1 MAAKNYYEILGV
13 KETATAAEIKKAY
26 RKLAVRYH
34 PDKNPKDTK
43 AAEAKFKEISEAY
56 FVLSDP
62 KKRTQYDQTR
72 KYGGAP
78 GNFAN
83 AQGFDF
89 EDLLRQFGG
98 SGSRA
103 SSSSRGRQADNRYT
117 SFTDIFEELF
127 SGQGGGTTFRSYQTH
142 DGPAVDSSEYYAA
155 EAPNPD
161 VKVNLRIP
169 KEKAVRGGS
178 VKFKTPEGQMV
189 SVKIPAGVKDG
200 QKLRLAR
207 MGRACHACH
216 HPGDL
221 ILTVK
226 AGEQA

>member
-1 MAAKNYYEILGV
+1 MAAKNYYDILGV
-13 KETATAAEIKKAY
+13 KESATADEIKKAY

-43 AAEAKFKEISEAY
+43 AAEAKFKEVSEAY
-56 FVLSDP
+56 FILSDS
-62 KKRTQYDQTR
+62 KKRAQYDQTR
-72 KYGGAP
+72 KYGGAT
-78 GNFAN
+78 GNYAN

-98 SGSRA
+98 GSRA
-103 SSSSRGRQADNRYT
+103 SSRGRQADSRYT
-117 SFTDIFEELF
+117 SFADIFDELF
-127 SGQGGGTTFRSYQTH
+127 TGQQGGSAYGQYQTYQAPGGA
-142 DGPAVDSSEYYAA
+142 DYPP
-155 EAPNPD
+155 EAPSPD
-161 VKVNLRIP
+161 VKVNLKIP
-169 KEKAVRGGS
+169 KDKAVRGGS

-207 MGRACHACH
+207 MGRECQACH

-226 AGEQA
+226 AGE